1 MVAAVVAI
9 AAAVAVAV
17 AAAAVVTA
25 AAEVAAAA
33 VIVVVA
39 AIAVAVVAVVAADKA
54 HAEGARNA
62 DARASAAP
70 DRAVAEG
77 TQPDAKRP
85 AIFAEG
91 TEPSPKVSAEGTQP
105 EAPAFR
111 VPADLVARATTLGE
125 VWAQEYVRDLR
136 AQARDIIG
144 GWPGTL
150 REARRRVLAAMS
162 RNTEPTHLE
171 ELARITNLAA
181 RRGWES
187 VSEPDLEP

>member
-1 MVAAVVAI
+1 MVAVVAAAI
-9 AAAVAVAV
+9 VVVVVAVDSVVVVAAVAVMVV
-17 AAAAVVTA
+17 AA
-25 AAEVAAAA
+25 
-33 VIVVVA
+33 A
-39 AIAVAVVAVVAADKA
+39 AIAVAVAAVVVVAADKA
-54 HAEGARNA
+54 HTEGALSS
-62 DARASAAP
+62 DARSSAGQ
-70 DRAVAEG
+70 DRVVAQG

-91 TEPSPKVSAEGTQP
+91 TSPSPKVQAEGTSP

-111 VPADLVARATTLGE
+111 LPADLVARATTLGE
-125 VWAQEYVRDLR
+125 VWSQEYVRDLR
-136 AQARDIIG
+136 AQARDIVG

-150 REARRRVLAAMS
+150 REARRRVLAAMP
-162 RNTEPTHLE
+162 RNLEPTHLE

>member
-1 MVAAVVAI
+1 MVVVVVVAAAVAAIVVVAAVVDSVVVVV
-9 AAAVAVAV
+9 AAVAVAAMV
-17 AAAAVVTA
+17 AAA
-25 AAEVAAAA
+25 
-33 VIVVVA
+33 
-39 AIAVAVVAVVAADKA
+39 VAVVAADKA
-54 HAEGARNA
+54 HSEGAQSS
-62 DARASAAP
+62 DARAPAGQ

-91 TEPSPKVSAEGTQP
+91 TNPSPKVQAEGTSP

-111 VPADLVARATTLGE
+111 LPADLVARATSLGE
-125 VWAQEYVRDLR
+125 VWSQEYVRDLR
-136 AQARDIIG
+136 AQARDIVG

-150 REARRRVLAAMS
+150 REARRRVLAAMP
-162 RNTEPTHLE
+162 RNLEPTHLE